1 MSERDYQES
10 NLLAIQ
16 LYTLIFS
23 LVSVLIS
30 MVVTYN
36 QKLSVEKKEVLFESK
51 RARNISLF
59 NRILITGIALV
70 FLYVNFKQ
78 YILDKETNNNSEIKN
93 DKLQIAASLL
103 TIVAALITVYVV
115 YTSST
120 KTITDIENPLT

>member
-51 RARNISLF
+51 KARNISLF

-120 KTITDIENPLT
+120 ETITDIENPLT